1 MTYLGISTTMFK
13 SAAVGTFSTFM
24 GLGLSMFLDERITK
38 EQSNIAGLLLES
50 IIDFFGQKYVF
61 HAEKSPEEK
70 LASRFFIAKVLAILA
85 TQGLFMGSMW
95 LLGDKIGKIGIQIVR
110 LATAI
115 VAFFA
120 ITYPLRKDWVFKK
133 KKNKVYPS
141 QEKQES
147 HHSEDKYL
155 LTQITM

>member
-1 MTYLGISTTMFK
+1 MVYLGISATMIK

-50 IIDFFGQKYVF
+50 AIDFVGQKYVF
-61 HAEKSPEEK
+61 DAEKSTTEK

-85 TQGLFMGSMW
+85 TQGLFMGFMW

-110 LATAI
+110 LVTAI

-133 KKNKVYPS
+133 NKKVHQS
-141 QEKQES
+141 QEKQAS
-147 HHSEDKYL
+147 HHNEDKYL